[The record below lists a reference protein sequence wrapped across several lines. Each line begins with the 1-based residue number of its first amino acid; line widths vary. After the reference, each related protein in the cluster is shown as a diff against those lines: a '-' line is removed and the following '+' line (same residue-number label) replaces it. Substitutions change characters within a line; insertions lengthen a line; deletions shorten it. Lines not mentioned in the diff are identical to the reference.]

1 MTTTNC
7 LGIFMDHEHAHFIE
21 FTTDPIETKTLDSK
35 FTNEVKEE
43 SIHNGEK
50 LMHQKERHEES
61 EYYKQIGAVIKHY
74 TNVILFGPTEAKTEL
89 FNVLR
94 ANHLFDKIRIE
105 VKPADKMTDNQQ
117 HAFVTKHFHEI
128 NFKGV
133 ASGL

>member
-61 EYYKQIGAVIKHY
+61 EYYKQIGEVIKHY
-74 TNVILFGPTEAKTEL
+74 TQVILFGPTEAKTEL

-117 HAFVTKHFHEI
+117 HAFVKKHFHEI